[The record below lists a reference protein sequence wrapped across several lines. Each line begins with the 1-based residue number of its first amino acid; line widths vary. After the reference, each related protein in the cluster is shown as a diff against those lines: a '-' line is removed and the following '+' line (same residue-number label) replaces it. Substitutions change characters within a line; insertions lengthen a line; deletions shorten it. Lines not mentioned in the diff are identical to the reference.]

1 MPLVFEASSMKG
13 AFFSRFFLNNMFRFK
28 PANTQSI
35 FVELKYFK
43 SLFLIKFQV
52 SILNGSHH
60 LLVKLS
66 CKSACENL
74 DVLYMPFV
82 ANIAVVIMAAIMIAL
97 LYLHASDV
105 HQHRFNQ
112 SKPSTKLARI

>member
-1 MPLVFEASSMKG
+1 
-13 AFFSRFFLNNMFRFK
+13 MFRFK

-35 FVELKYFK
+35 FVELKNFK

-52 SILNGSHH
+52 SILNESHH

-66 CKSACENL
+66 CKSPCENL
-74 DVLYMPFV
+74 DVLCMPF
-82 ANIAVVIMAAIMIAL
+82 AVVIVAAIMIAF

-105 HQHRFNQ
+105 HQYRFNRSRVQ
-112 SKPSTKLARI
+112 NLRA